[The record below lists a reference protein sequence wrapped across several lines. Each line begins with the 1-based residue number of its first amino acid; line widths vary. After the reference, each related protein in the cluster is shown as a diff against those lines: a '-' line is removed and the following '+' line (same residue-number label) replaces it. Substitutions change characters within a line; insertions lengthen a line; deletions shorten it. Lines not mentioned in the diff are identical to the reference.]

1 MATNI
6 VTDWLRFLDL
16 EEYSTGFLENGY
28 DDMETVKQISLAD
41 LLAIG
46 VARADHQEYLLSSV
60 RILREQGAAWVYLVV
75 SQQNNPSLE
84 VEDKQEPSTTYYGSD
99 GSSCLQSDETYSSS
113 SSTERSRQPAGP
125 LHSYT
130 DMSGTKR
137 ILLNVE
143 VTPDLSHRPEVRP
156 AMQRRTGVQQ
166 RSGRSTRSEDDILT
180 EESESVCPERS
191 GKRSLFSQLGQWLC
205 QASPESLTANDGCQP
220 GCRSP
225 PVISLPAP
233 GDVQYRLQYTPLTDR
248 VRRGGGADP
257 STGGQT
263 VGRHVKLW
271 TPLVAHKQ
279 YSSTMGERREH
290 KVNTS
295 IRLCHHLGRGSESQ
309 V

>member
-75 SQQNNPSLE
+75 SEQNNPSLE
-84 VEDKQEPSTTYYGSD
+84 VTADLQSLQYTIQYNTPRIIPSLNSCPLLQLFLFLTFVTLGIIPILYLQVEDKQEPSTTYYGSD

-130 DMSGTKR
+130 GQST
-137 ILLNVE
+137 
-143 VTPDLSHRPEVRP
+143 
-156 AMQRRTGVQQ
+156 ATGHNSQQ
-166 RSGRSTRSEDDILT
+166 IPT
-180 EESESVCPERS
+180 EYA
-191 GKRSLFSQLGQWLC
+191 GLQI
-205 QASPESLTANDGCQP
+205 SLTRND
-220 GCRSP
+220 
-225 PVISLPAP
+225 L
-233 GDVQYRLQYTPLTDR
+233 
-248 VRRGGGADP
+248 
-257 STGGQT
+257 
-263 VGRHVKLW
+263 
-271 TPLVAHKQ
+271 
-279 YSSTMGERREH
+279 
-290 KVNTS
+290 
-295 IRLCHHLGRGSESQ
+295 
-309 V
+309 

>member
-84 VEDKQEPSTTYYGSD
+84 VTADIRADAALGIIPILYLQVEDKQEPSTTYYGSD

-130 DMSGTKR
+130 
-137 ILLNVE
+137 
-143 VTPDLSHRPEVRP
+143 
-156 AMQRRTGVQQ
+156 
-166 RSGRSTRSEDDILT
+166 
-180 EESESVCPERS
+180 
-191 GKRSLFSQLGQWLC
+191 GQSADTTQYAGL
-205 QASPESLTANDGCQP
+205 QISLTRND
-220 GCRSP
+220 
-225 PVISLPAP
+225 L
-233 GDVQYRLQYTPLTDR
+233 
-248 VRRGGGADP
+248 
-257 STGGQT
+257 
-263 VGRHVKLW
+263 
-271 TPLVAHKQ
+271 
-279 YSSTMGERREH
+279 
-290 KVNTS
+290 
-295 IRLCHHLGRGSESQ
+295 
-309 V
+309 